1 MQKTLASLL
10 LLALLSSTAANPNSD
25 SAILAKQL
33 AELNG
38 TKEVFVAYLK
48 ECKAPHI
55 AYDPQHVFN
64 NNPAHFGGISPQ
76 SAYWPEVVAVFSEYQ
91 QRMCN
96 YLTPEDFALYFAEHY
111 RKNLSVEE
119 LKAAV
124 TFFSST
130 AGKKF
135 SLANQNTNSDF
146 QKFASKRM
154 QDIYKST
161 FPEINEKV
169 LEIIQ
174 KYKKMPK

>member
-1 MQKTLASLL
+1 MKKTLASLL
-10 LLALLSSTAANPNSD
+10 LLGLLSSATASLNND
-25 SAILAKQL
+25 SEILAEQL
-33 AELNG
+33 AGLIG
-38 TKEVFVAYLK
+38 TKKMFVAYLK
-48 ECKAPHI
+48 ECSTAHI

-64 NNPAHFGGISPQ
+64 NNPGHFGGISPQ

-111 RKNLSVEE
+111 RQTLSVEE

-130 AGKKF
+130 PGKKF
-135 SLANQNTNSDF
+135 SLANQSTNSDF
-146 QKFASKRM
+146 QKFASKKM